1 MVESKGEPQTAPTS
15 GFKFP
20 QTHKETLEMCK
31 DYKTQGNQLFK
42 EKDYKKANTKY
53 SRVALFAKSVLDSEG
68 GGDQMMEM
76 VKKAKGEQENKEPL
90 TEAETQELRDVV
102 AASALNMSICFFQLK
117 NYQKSKEK
125 ATQSIDMK
133 KSIKGFY
140 RRAQAKA
147 FLKDFE
153 GACLDLKEAIKLD
166 TTDPNDCQAELIKY
180 EKYAAAARKQSES
193 KLKKAM
199 QKGLFGGE
207 EEKPQEAQEA
217 NQEESK
223 ESVKEETKQE
233 IEKPGE
239 EGKE

>member
-1 MVESKGEPQTAPTS
+1 
-15 GFKFP
+15 
-20 QTHKETLEMCK
+20 
-31 DYKTQGNQLFK
+31 
-42 EKDYKKANTKY
+42 
-53 SRVALFAKSVLDSEG
+53 
-68 GGDQMMEM
+68 MMEM
-76 VKKAKGEQENKEPL
+76 VKKAKGEQENKQPL
-90 TEAETQELRDVV
+90 TEAQTQELKDVV

-125 ATQSIDMK
+125 ATQSIEMK

-199 QKGLFGGE
+199 QKGLFGAE
-207 EEKPQEAQEA
+207 EEKPQEGQVTNEEEKKEEAKEEEKEEAKAEDKQEA
-217 NQEESK
+217 
-223 ESVKEETKQE
+223 
-233 IEKPGE
+233 EKPDE
-239 EGKE
+239 EMKQ